1 MSISVQTLDTIRV
14 VDPRCD
20 LNSAARRT
28 YKIIDG
34 PQDISYVRISADGG
48 ASTNMTFTVNPPST
62 RVLVNRHMLLQTK
75 FTLRFEGVATAALQ
89 TLINA
94 SGLPGGTGDLKCDGP
109 RAYPLANA
117 IRSLQ
122 VTLNNDRMTQSVNR
136 YWRAMTRYA
145 NSFDQQNLD
154 QSTTPTFLDQTQQYA
169 QGGNGSG
176 SRAPLGDYTDNLV
189 VPPRGGWVDCNIV
202 ANPAAA
208 NIGDNL
214 VAIVELTC
222 AEPIWLSPFQYQR
235 QNQSTGLIGVQ
246 NMTIQVDLGGRSAGG
261 PAVPNGV
268 PIASTI
274 GGLAAAIW
282 SHDQAAFG
290 AAADPVRS
298 CSVVV
303 SDAFIL
309 ASYLTPDMLTVIP
322 PVNSY
327 PYYEPQVYSPAVQ
340 GQTAPGASAVLNM
353 NAVQLNSIP
362 SRVYVFVS
370 RADTDMRITDTD
382 TYAALENVNI
392 SFDNRDSIL
401 SNATSYDLYQIAV
414 KNGTNLSW
422 PQWSSKVG
430 GVLALDF
437 GEDVPLRANQAPSLR
452 GSYNLSM
459 RVQAKNLSTVPQN
472 LQLTVVVVSVGVIT
486 IANQN
491 VVRSVG
497 VLTTDDVLASKAQ
510 DALPWSPSGDIYGGA
525 GIMDTIKGLFGKFM
539 RFAKPAAGMAAKVLP
554 MVAPEFAPYA
564 TGAQSILNTIG
575 DMTGT
580 GLVGGKKVSR
590 AYLKKMLKN

>member
-1 MSISVQTLDTIRV
+1 MSISVQSLDTVRV

-28 YKIIDG
+28 YRIVDG
-34 PQDISYVRISADGG
+34 PQDISYVRIAADGG
-48 ASTNMTFTVNPPST
+48 ASSNMTFTVNPPST
-62 RVLVNRHMLLQTK
+62 RVLVNRHMLLSTT
-75 FTLRFEGVATAALQ
+75 FTLRFTGTATAVGQ
-89 TLINA
+89 YLINA
-94 SGLPGGTGDLKCDGP
+94 SGLKGGVGTQKCDGP
-109 RAYPLANA
+109 RAYPIANA
-117 IRSLQ
+117 LRSLQ
-122 VTLNNDRMTQSVNR
+122 VTLNNDRMTQGVNR
-136 YWRAMTRYA
+136 YWRGLTRYA

-154 QSTTPTFLDQTQQYA
+154 QSSTPTFLDQAQTYA
-169 QGGNGSG
+169 QAGNGTG
-176 SRAPLGDYTDNLV
+176 SRAPLGDYTDNLEV
-189 VPPRGGWVDCNIV
+189 TPRGGWTDCEITRNDIST
-202 ANPAAA
+202 
-208 NIGDNL
+208 NIGDVL
-214 VAIVELTC
+214 GAVVVLKC

-235 QNQSTGLIGVQ
+235 HSQHTGLIGIQ
-246 NMTIQVDLGGRSAGG
+246 NMTIQCDYGGRSAGT
-261 PAVPNGV
+261 ATSV
-268 PIASTI
+268 
-274 GGLAAAIW
+274 GGLAAALW
-282 SHDQAAFG
+282 SHDVGAYG
-290 AAADPVRS
+290 AAADPLQS
-298 CSVVV
+298 CAVEV
-303 SDAFIL
+303 SEAFIH

-327 PYYEPQVYSPAVQ
+327 PYYEPQVYSPAVL
-340 GQTAPGASAVLNM
+340 GSTATGAFTDLSM

-362 SRVYVFVS
+362 SRVYIFATK
-370 RADTDMRITDTD
+370 ADTDVRITDTD
-382 TYAALENVNI
+382 TFAFLENVNI

-401 SNATSYDLYQIAV
+401 SNAQPYDLYQIAV

-422 PQWSSKVG
+422 PQWSAKVG

-437 GEDVPLRANQAPSLR
+437 GEDVPLRANQAPGLR

-459 RVQAKNLSTVPQN
+459 RVRVQNLSPAAQN

-510 DALPWSPSGDIYGGA
+510 DAIPWSPSGDVYGG
-525 GIMDTIKGLFGKFM
+525 GIWDDIKSMFGKFM
-539 RFAKPAAGMAAKVLP
+539 KFAKPAAGMAAKVLP
-554 MVAPEFAPYA
+554 LVAPEFAPYA

>member
-1 MSISVQTLDTIRV
+1 MSISVQTLDTVRV

-34 PQDISYVRISADGG
+34 PQDVSYVRISADGG

-75 FTLRFEGVATAALQ
+75 FTLTFTGVSTANGQ
-89 TLINA
+89 RLINA
-94 SGLPGGTGDLKCDGP
+94 AGLPGGTGQLKCDGP

-189 VPPRGGWVDCNIV
+189 VPPRGGWVDCNIL
-202 ANPAAA
+202 ANPAGNTGA
-208 NIGDNL
+208 NL
-214 VAIVELTC
+214 VATVELTC

-235 QNQSTGLIGVQ
+235 QNQSTGLIGIQ

-261 PAVPNGV
+261 PGNGSV
-268 PIASTI
+268 PIASPV
-274 GGLAAAIW
+274 GGLAAALW
-282 SHDQAAFG
+282 SHDQAGFPG
-290 AAADPVRS
+290 VDDPVDGVT
-298 CSVVV
+298 VVV
-303 SDAFIL
+303 NEAFIL

-327 PYYEPQVYSPAVQ
+327 PYYEPQVYSPAVL
-340 GQTAPGASAVLNM
+340 GATPVGGSTILNM

-362 SRVYVFVS
+362 SRVYVFVT
-370 RADTDMRITDTD
+370 RADTDMRFTDTD
-382 TYAALENVNI
+382 TFAALQNVNI

-459 RVQAKNLSTVPQN
+459 RVEAKNISDVPQN

-525 GIMDTIKGLFGKFM
+525 GVMDTIKSLFGKFM

-590 AYLKKMLKN
+590 AYLRKMLKN

>member
-1 MSISVQTLDTIRV
+1 MSISVQSLDTVRV

-34 PQDISYVRISADGG
+34 PQDVSYVRISADGG

-75 FTLRFEGVATAALQ
+75 FTLTFTGVATANAQ
-89 TLINA
+89 RLINA
-94 SGLPGGTGDLKCDGP
+94 AGLPGGTGQLKCDGP

-169 QGGNGSG
+169 DGGNGSG

-202 ANPAAA
+202 ANPAGNTGA
-208 NIGDNL
+208 NL
-214 VAIVELTC
+214 VAVVELTC

-261 PAVPNGV
+261 PGNGSV
-268 PIASTI
+268 PIASPV
-274 GGLAAAIW
+274 GGLAAALW
-282 SHDQAAFG
+282 SHDQAGFPG
-290 AAADPVRS
+290 VDDPVEGVT
-298 CSVVV
+298 VVV
-303 SDAFIL
+303 NEAFIL

-327 PYYEPQVYSPAVQ
+327 PYYEPQVYSPAVL
-340 GQTAPGASAVLNM
+340 GATPAGGSTILNM

-362 SRVYVFVS
+362 SRVYVFVT
-370 RADTDMRITDTD
+370 RADTDMRFTDTD
-382 TYAALENVNI
+382 TYAALQNVNI

-437 GEDVPLRANQAPSLR
+437 GEDIPLRSNQAPSLR

-459 RVQAKNLSTVPQN
+459 RVEAKNVSNVPQN

-525 GIMDTIKGLFGKFM
+525 GVMDTIKSLFGKFM

-575 DMTGT
+575 DLTGT

>member
-1 MSISVQTLDTIRV
+1 MSISVQTLDTVRV

-34 PQDISYVRISADGG
+34 PQDVSYVRISADGG

-75 FTLRFEGVATAALQ
+75 FTLTFTGVATANAQ
-89 TLINA
+89 RLINA
-94 SGLPGGTGDLKCDGP
+94 AGLPGGTGQLKCDGP

-169 QGGNGSG
+169 DGGNGSG

-202 ANPAAA
+202 ANPAGNTGA
-208 NIGDNL
+208 NL
-214 VAIVELTC
+214 VAVVELTC

-261 PAVPNGV
+261 PGNGSV
-268 PIASTI
+268 PIASPV
-274 GGLAAAIW
+274 GGLAAALW
-282 SHDQAAFG
+282 SHDQAGFPG
-290 AAADPVRS
+290 VDDPVEGVT
-298 CSVVV
+298 VVV
-303 SDAFIL
+303 NEAFIL

-327 PYYEPQVYSPAVQ
+327 PYYEPQVYSPAVL
-340 GQTAPGASAVLNM
+340 GATPAGGSTILNM

-362 SRVYVFVS
+362 SRVYVFVT
-370 RADTDMRITDTD
+370 RADTDMRFTDTD
-382 TYAALENVNI
+382 TYAALQNVNI

-437 GEDVPLRANQAPSLR
+437 GEDIPLRSNQAPSLR

-459 RVQAKNLSTVPQN
+459 RVEAKNVSNVPQN

-525 GIMDTIKGLFGKFM
+525 GVMDTIKSLFGKFM

-575 DMTGT
+575 DLTGT

>member
-1 MSISVQTLDTIRV
+1 MSIAVQTLDTVRV

-28 YKIIDG
+28 YRILDG
-34 PQDISYVRISADGG
+34 PQDISYVQIRPDGG

-62 RVLVNRHMLLQTK
+62 RVLVNRHMLLQTT
-75 FTLRFEGVATAALQ
+75 FTLTFTGVATANNQ
-89 TLINA
+89 TLLNA
-94 SGLPGGTGDLKCDGP
+94 SGLPGGAGALKCDGP

-117 IRSLQ
+117 MRSLQ
-122 VTLNNDRMTQSVNR
+122 VTLNNDRMTQGVNR

-154 QSTTPTFLDQTQQYA
+154 QSSTPTFLDQTQLYSQA
-169 QGGNGSG
+169 GTGSG

-189 VPPRGGWVDCNIV
+189 VTPRGGWTDCRVV
-202 ANPAAA
+202 ANPVGNTGA
-208 NIGDNL
+208 NL
-214 VAIVELTC
+214 TAVVELTC
-222 AEPIWLSPFQYQR
+222 AEPIWLSPFLYQR
-235 QNQSTGLIGVQ
+235 HNQSTGLIGVQ
-246 NMTIQVDLGGRSAGG
+246 NMTVQVDLGGRSAG
-261 PAVPNGV
+261 PL
-268 PIASTI
+268 

-282 SHDQAAFG
+282 SHDIGAFG
-290 AAADPVRS
+290 GAADPVNNVA
-298 CSVVV
+298 VVV
-303 SDAFIL
+303 NDAFIH
-309 ASYLTPDMLTVIP
+309 ASYLTPDMLQELP
-322 PVNSY
+322 LVNSY
-327 PYYEPQVYSPAVQ
+327 PYYEPQVYSPPLTVGPTASGAVVQ
-340 GQTAPGASAVLNM
+340 LTM

-362 SRVYVFVS
+362 SRIYVFAS
-370 RADTDMRITDTD
+370 KADTDVRYTDTD

-401 SNATSYDLYQIAV
+401 SNAQPYDLYQIAV

-437 GEDVPLRANQAPSLR
+437 GEDIPLRANQAPGLR

-459 RVQAKNLSTVPQN
+459 RVNATNLSPNAQN

-486 IANQN
+486 IAHQN

-510 DALPWSPSGDIYGGA
+510 DAAPWHPSGDIYGG
-525 GIMDTIKGLFGKFM
+525 GILDTIKGLFGKFM
-539 RFAKPAAGMAAKVLP
+539 KFAKPAAAMASKVVP

-564 TGAQSILNTIG
+564 SGASSILNTIG

>member
-1 MSISVQTLDTIRV
+1 MSISVQTLETVRV
-14 VDPRCD
+14 IDPRCD

-34 PQDISYVRISADGG
+34 PQDVSYVRISADGG

-62 RVLVNRHMLLQTK
+62 RVLVNRHMMLQTK
-75 FTLRFEGVATAALQ
+75 FTLTFTGVSTANGQ
-89 TLINA
+89 RLINA
-94 SGLPGGTGDLKCDGP
+94 AGLPGGTGQLKCDGP

-154 QSTTPTFLDQTQQYA
+154 QSTTPTFLDQTQQYS

-189 VPPRGGWVDCNIV
+189 VPPRGGWVDCNIT
-202 ANPAAA
+202 ANPAGNTGA
-208 NIGDNL
+208 NL
-214 VAIVELTC
+214 VATVELTC

-261 PAVPNGV
+261 PGDPTF
-268 PIASTI
+268 PMASPV
-274 GGLAAAIW
+274 GGLAAALW
-282 SHDQAAFG
+282 SHDQAGFPG
-290 AAADPVRS
+290 VDDPVAEV
-298 CSVVV
+298 SVQVNE
-303 SDAFIL
+303 AFIL

-327 PYYEPQVYSPAVQ
+327 PYYEPQVYSPAVL
-340 GQTAPGASAVLNM
+340 GPTAPGDTTTLNM

-362 SRVYVFVS
+362 SRVYVFVT
-370 RADTDMRITDTD
+370 RADTDMRFTDTD

-401 SNATSYDLYQIAV
+401 SNAQPYDLYQIAV

-459 RVQAKNLSTVPQN
+459 RVNAKNISTVAQR

-525 GIMDTIKGLFGKFM
+525 GVMDTIKSLFGKFM

>member
-1 MSISVQTLDTIRV
+1 MSISVQTLDTVRV

-75 FTLRFEGVATAALQ
+75 FTLTFTGVATADNQ
-89 TLINA
+89 RLINA
-94 SGLPGGTGDLKCDGP
+94 AGLPGGTGQLKCDGP

-169 QGGNGSG
+169 QGGSNSG

-189 VPPRGGWVDCNIV
+189 VPPRGGWVDCQIV
-202 ANPAAA
+202 ANP
-208 NIGDNL
+208 IGNTGTNL
-214 VAIVELTC
+214 VATVELTC
-222 AEPIWLSPFQYQR
+222 AEPIWLSPFLYQR
-235 QNQSTGLIGVQ
+235 QNQSSGLIGVQ
-246 NMTIQVDLGGRSAGG
+246 NCTIQVDLGGRSAGG
-261 PAVPNGV
+261 PGNGSV
-268 PIASTI
+268 PIASPV
-274 GGLAAAIW
+274 GGLAAALW
-282 SHDQAAFG
+282 SHDQAGFPG
-290 AAADPVRS
+290 VNDPVTG
-298 CSVVV
+298 VTVAV
-303 SDAFIL
+303 NEAFIL

-327 PYYEPQVYSPAVQ
+327 PYYEPQVYSPAVL
-340 GQTAPGASAVLNM
+340 GPTNPGDSTVLNM

-362 SRVYVFVS
+362 SRVYVFVTRS
-370 RADTDMRITDTD
+370 DTDMRFTDTD

-459 RVQAKNLSTVPQN
+459 RVQAKNVSDVPQN

-525 GIMDTIKGLFGKFM
+525 GIMDTIKNLFGKVM
-539 RFAKPAAGMAAKVLP
+539 RFAKPAAAMAAKVVP

-564 TGAQSILNTIG
+564 TGASSILNTLG
-575 DMTGT
+575 DMTGN